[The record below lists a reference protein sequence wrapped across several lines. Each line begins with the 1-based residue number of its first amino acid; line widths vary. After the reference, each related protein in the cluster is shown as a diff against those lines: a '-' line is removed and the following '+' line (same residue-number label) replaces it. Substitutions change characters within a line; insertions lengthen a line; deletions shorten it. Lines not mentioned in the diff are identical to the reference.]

1 METILLKAE
10 KRADIGK
17 KAAKSYRN
25 RGKIPCVMYGGEKP
39 EKLAVDTIL
48 LFKALSGD
56 SATRVILKIDVDGKE
71 HNAILRELQYH
82 PITDKFIHADFLE
95 IDLKKPMKAKLPVR
109 AIGESVGV
117 KMKGGEL
124 RYHLKE
130 LSVECLPE
138 IMPSEIE
145 VDVTDLDIGDA
156 IKVGEIPVSEGIVK
170 NDPEDT
176 SVVLV
181 AMPKIVEEEK
191 PAEEEEEGAE
201 GEAVAEGEEKPAE
214 EGAAKGSAEDKKTE
228 KK

>member
-1 METILLKAE
+1 METIQLKAE

-39 EKLAVDTIL
+39 EKLAVDSTL

-56 SATRVILKIDVDGKE
+56 SATRVILKLDVDGKK

-95 IDLKKPMKAKLPVR
+95 IDLKKPMKAKLPVK
-109 AIGESVGV
+109 AVGEAVGV

-130 LSVECLPE
+130 LNVECLPE

-145 VDVTDLDIGDA
+145 VDITNLDIGDA
-156 IKVGEIPVSEGIVK
+156 IKVREIPVPEGIVK
-170 NDPEDT
+170 NDPEDS

-181 AMPKIVEEEK
+181 AMPKKVEEEK
-191 PAEEEEEGAE
+191 PAEEEEAE
-201 GEAVAEGEEKPAE
+201 GEAAAEGEEKPAE
-214 EGAAKGSAEDKKTE
+214 EGAPKESAKGEKTDKK
-228 KK
+228 